1 MYSAKVPLLN
11 VEIDNLSFQELLQRL
26 KSGGFVITPNVDHM
40 VKLQRDPEFFHIYQQ
55 ADYVICD
62 SQILVWASHLL
73 GTPIREKISGS
84 DLFPAFYRYYGADPD
99 EKLFLLGAGPGVA
112 ERARAKI
119 NDAVSREMV
128 VATYSP
134 PFGFEQD
141 AAECDKIVELINQS
155 DANVLAVGL
164 GAPKQEKWIYHS
176 RQRLPGIK
184 TFLAIGASIDFEA
197 GNVRRSP
204 QWMSVCGLEWL
215 YRLKENP
222 KRLWR
227 RYLIDSLPFLGWV
240 LQQRFNRYRYH
251 KPLALILHEAGLL
264 SRAQVDQVL
273 AQQARLLQQTPQQ
286 PPNAAQLLNQYDWLD
301 PATIR
306 FFATELQPPRP
317 QAHPAP
323 PQSSVLTLLQ
333 RAHLLNAEQCQT
345 LQVESRLSSLLPE
358 ELALQKQWLQPQTVK
373 FFRQLHALAK
383 NPQDQ
388 RLAQL
393 FFIRPHPL

>member
-1 MYSAKVPLLN
+1 MYSPKVPLLN
-11 VEIDNLSFQELLQRL
+11 VEIDNISFKELLQQL
-26 KSGGFVITPNVDHM
+26 KLGGFVITPNVDHL
-40 VKLQRDPEFFHIYQQ
+40 VKLQHDPEFFHIYQQ
-55 ADYVICD
+55 ADYIICD
-62 SQILVWASHLL
+62 SQILIWASHLL

-84 DLFPAFYRYYGADPD
+84 DLFPAFYRYYGNDPD
-99 EKLFLLGAGPGVA
+99 EKIFLLGAGPGVA
-112 ERARAKI
+112 RQAQAKI
-119 NDAVSREMV
+119 NATVGREMV

-134 PFGFEQD
+134 PFGFERD
-141 AAECDKIVELINQS
+141 GAECDKIVELINQS

-164 GAPKQEKWIYHS
+164 GAPKQEKWIYHF

-204 QWMSVCGLEWL
+204 QWMSAGGLEWL

-227 RYLIDSLPFLGWV
+227 RYLVDSLPFLGWV
-240 LQQRFNRYRYH
+240 LLQRFNRYRYH

-264 SRAQVDQVL
+264 SLPQVDQVL
-273 AQQARLLQQTPQQ
+273 AEQAQWVKHHPRQRPDE
-286 PPNAAQLLNQYDWLD
+286 AALLNQYAWLD

-306 FFATELQPPRP
+306 FFARELQPLLQ
-317 QAHPAP
+317 QAQQP
-323 PQSSVLTLLQ
+323 PVLTLLQ
-333 RAHLLNAEQCQT
+333 QAHLLNAEQCQT
-345 LQVESRLSSLLPE
+345 LQVESQLSALLPE
-358 ELALQKQWLQPQTVK
+358 ELALQKQWLRPQTVK
-373 FFRQLHALAK
+373 FFQQLHALAE